1 MPDTT
6 AHHYFGQQVFKALPA
21 DVQALLSAHKS
32 VFDLGLQG
40 PDLLFYYKPF
50 LNNQIR
56 ELGVQIHWH
65 SARGRMAAAAARLRE
80 RPDDAALCYLLGYA
94 CHHALDSA
102 FHGDIARLASSGTEH
117 FQLEAELD
125 RQVIAAHYA
134 QDPVAFRRWE
144 LVRVDTPDCG
154 WLRVVYPELTARQA
168 GECASSVVR
177 YMFLLNAQSPLRLVA
192 SAIVERI
199 AGKPGLFRAMMV
211 PRQPNPR
218 YEAAAGQFHARLE
231 GVVPNGV
238 RAVGEV
244 FACVRDGGELSGL
257 FEPNFE

>member
-80 RPDDAALCYLLGYA
+80 RADDAALCYLLGYA

-102 FHGDIARLASSGTEH
+102 FHGDIARLASSQPIMRRTLWHSG
-117 FQLEAELD
+117 AGSWCAWK
-125 RQVIAAHYA
+125 RRIAAG
-134 QDPVAFRRWE
+134 
-144 LVRVDTPDCG
+144 CG
-154 WLRVVYPELTARQA
+154 
-168 GECASSVVR
+168 SSIR
-177 YMFLLNAQSPLRLVA
+177 S
-192 SAIVERI
+192 
-199 AGKPGLFRAMMV
+199 
-211 PRQPNPR
+211 
-218 YEAAAGQFHARLE
+218 
-231 GVVPNGV
+231 
-238 RAVGEV
+238 
-244 FACVRDGGELSGL
+244 
-257 FEPNFE
+257 